1 MTKVPENQGV
11 SEGWKITLPPPVN
24 NFGEQNC
31 FFHFQPA
38 SDGLCR
44 REKVRGRAAVFAEN
58 ARAPMIVRD
67 FFPDKKSLQTMPLA
81 ERRRLGGSR
90 RRRSVMTMHTTHF
103 RSPFR
108 ERFVGGEMRASS
120 PFGRRAPPG
129 RRRYHCIVSA
139 CGGFVAV
146 LDPSPRC
153 YLVSAIF
160 K

>member
-1 MTKVPENQGV
+1 MTKVPDNQGV
-11 SEGWKITLPPPVN
+11 SAGWKITLPPPVN

-44 REKVRGRAAVFAEN
+44 HEKVRGRAAVFAGN
-58 ARAPMIVRD
+58 ARAPMIVCD
-67 FFPDKKSLQTMPLA
+67 FFSDKKIAANNAIGGAPPA
-81 ERRRLGGSR
+81 RRSR

-108 ERFVGGEMRASS
+108 ERFVGGKMRASS
-120 PFGRRAPPG
+120 PFGRREPPG
-129 RRRYHCIVSA
+129 RRRYHCMVSA

-146 LDPSPRC
+146 LDPFARC

>member
-11 SEGWKITLPPPVN
+11 SEGWQITLPPPVN

-31 FFHFQPA
+31 LFHFQPA
-38 SDGLCR
+38 ADGLCR
-44 REKVRGRAAVFAEN
+44 REKVRGRAAVFAGN

-81 ERRRLGGSR
+81 ERRRLGAHGVGGSL
-90 RRRSVMTMHTTHF
+90 MTTHTTHF
-103 RSPFR
+103 WSPFR
-108 ERFVGGEMRASS
+108 ERFVGGKMRASS

-129 RRRYHCIVSA
+129 RRRYHCMVST

-146 LDPSPRC
+146 LDPFARC